1 MRQVNEAPNRGS
13 ASCGGERH
21 RGSQA
26 RSWQLKASLCGTGG
40 RCGRKLF
47 PLEVDTTVDAAGAN
61 RKFVKVEQHALW
73 SCKSVSGIPI
83 QNITKLCPIL
93 KQIREMLQATVDAET
108 YAAPDVDAA
117 PADVVHDS
125 MDAMR
130 LDGIDFEAPG
140 EEDTRNSGKR
150 KRGRPRLHS
159 NPKFQGQV
167 VELRVPHESELLA
180 RRSKDARVIHVW
192 AKPGDPRVFWLDEE
206 DLDWLIRI
214 MIVEYDLGGVPQLR
228 DCDYGSVPALP
239 SCHTSQASAA
249 SCSAVRAR

>member
-1 MRQVNEAPNRGS
+1 
-13 ASCGGERH
+13 
-21 RGSQA
+21 
-26 RSWQLKASLCGTGG
+26 
-40 RCGRKLF
+40 
-47 PLEVDTTVDAAGAN
+47 
-61 RKFVKVEQHALW
+61 
-73 SCKSVSGIPI
+73 
-83 QNITKLCPIL
+83 
-93 KQIREMLQATVDAET
+93 MLQATVDLAP

-117 PADVVHDS
+117 PAS

-130 LDGIDFEAPG
+130 LDGIDFAAPG
-140 EEDTRNSGKR
+140 AEDTRNSGKR

-228 DCDYGSVPALP
+228 DCDYGSVPAPP

-249 SCSAVRAR
+249 SCSAVRARVTR